1 MVIPISTRIYLKDSI
16 LSIDMRQLD
25 FRQMAHQHD
34 DFHWFFDDILIENES
49 YRQSNFDLIDF
60 F

>member
-60 F
+60 L